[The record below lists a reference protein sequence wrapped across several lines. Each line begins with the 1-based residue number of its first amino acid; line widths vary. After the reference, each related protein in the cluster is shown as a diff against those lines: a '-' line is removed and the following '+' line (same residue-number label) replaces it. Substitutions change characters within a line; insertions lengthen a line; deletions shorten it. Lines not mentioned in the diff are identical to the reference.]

1 MSGIVFAKSTFP
13 VLARLVDQDGE
24 PVTQAGVDSISWA
37 AYPEAGGDAEATGTL
52 TPSNVI
58 YDTLQTDAI
67 WTKDDIGFNFR
78 HVVASSVFTTAGTWR
93 IEYIVT
99 LATSGYVIRD
109 EQVVRTK
116 APYTA

>member
-1 MSGIVFAKSTFP
+1 VSEIVVAKSTFP
-13 VLARLVDQDGE
+13 IMARLVDQEGE
-24 PVTQAGVDSISWA
+24 PVTQAGVSSISWA

-78 HVVASSVFTTAGTWR
+78 HIVGASVLTTAGTWR
-93 IEYIVT
+93 FEYIVT